1 MTKAQDAFIITDI
14 ENNAAG
20 LFKFQIK
27 QGNNTLNIS
36 SGVLQAMAY
45 NSPDPGNRWMLV
57 EAGDV
62 EGSQEELIEN
72 AKNIALERKKTEVL
86 EKIAPLSFLSKYQT
100 TVEAINRVESE
111 DEINVAL
118 ENINSFVTIQDC
130 DQSRQQYLQV
140 GFEKASFISSSDDKS
155 NVVKLISAGNGE
167 FYLRGFNSGYYLG
180 DVNQSAPIYTDK
192 NPTTTFYI
200 QKYTTDNI
208 IIRPAKYADYSNTGG
223 YHYVHNNGCVG
234 WEASAMNSQHKIE
247 EVAGLD
253 AVEVNYEIIFNER
266 SIETYSVY
274 NERGSQ
280 AMPPKF
286 LDRDYVTLSCD
297 NETINEEHQN
307 IQVTAQWDASF
318 DIYDSFDKA
327 EWKNLVV
334 RGSYYLKAGN
344 TRTVKDTTTDD
355 EGNEVEHIVLEN
367 ALDPINNP
375 AKLDKITD
383 AYMWAFVGDPWHIQL
398 YNKAEGNS
406 KVFIWTEKKNEN
418 VPTFIDASTTNNYWY
433 VKTGTNTEYPNSFVL
448 AIPNYASQLNQY
460 QGGPLAIWA
469 VNSTNSENS
478 AFNIVEL
485 PDLSEEALAK
495 IDSWLNSAGESNNKY
510 FVLDDEG
517 KNELNAWKEKYA
529 TACTYDEYSSLEQE
543 LLSVLVI
550 PNTGYYRLRN
560 EKRSNSYMG
569 QTNPNF
575 VGTFSQD
582 DATGISTII
591 KLEKNDGNLY
601 AIAVQGKY
609 LQAAAKSATVA
620 TASTPAKH
628 TVVVNTFGYAAF
640 SANPDD
646 KHSYI
651 HFRGDGNKDLVGWT
665 ADAPESQWIVEDAK
679 TVQITMHEAGDAS
692 WATVYAPFGLTLDE
706 SAEAYIGELG
716 DGYINLTSIGQNIP
730 AETAVIIKGSGTSVT
745 ATINDEIT
753 EKYDDNDLEGQYLA
767 HSGDKENIL
776 TLGEDGGVVGFYKYT
791 GDLGANKAFITISGS
806 AGANGYSFVLD
817 DDNITAIGG
826 VEGAGQSSKA
836 ATYYDLQGRKVAAPQ
851 HGQLYIVN
859 GKKVLY

>member
-1 MTKAQDAFIITDI
+1 MII
-14 ENNAAG
+14 
-20 LFKFQIK
+20 
-27 QGNNTLNIS
+27 
-36 SGVLQAMAY
+36 
-45 NSPDPGNRWMLV
+45 
-57 EAGDV
+57 EAGDFEN
-62 EGSQEELIEN
+62 EGDATEIVTGALSAIKSEILTKIE
-72 AKNIALERKKTEVL
+72 
-86 EKIAPLSFLSKYQT
+86 PLSFLSNYT
-100 TVEAINRVESE
+100 TTINAVNTAQSE
-111 DEINVAL
+111 
-118 ENINSFVTIQDC
+118 ENINTALTNLNGFVTIQDC
-130 DQSRQQYLQV
+130 DPNRQQYLQV
-140 GFEKASFISSSDDKS
+140 GFEKASFISSSDDRS

-200 QKYTTDNI
+200 QKYTTGNI
-208 IIRPAKYADYSNTGG
+208 IIRPAKYAVYSNTSG

-234 WEASAMNSQHKIE
+234 WEASAMNSQYKIE
-247 EVAGLD
+247 EVADLD

-274 NERGSQ
+274 NEIGSK

-286 LDRDYVTLSCD
+286 LGRDYVTLSCSD
-297 NETINEEHQN
+297 ESINEEQQH

-318 DIYDSFDKA
+318 DIYDSFENA

-334 RGSYYLKAGN
+334 SKSYYLKAGN
-344 TRTVKDTTTDD
+344 TRTVTNTTTDD
-355 EGNEVEHIVLEN
+355 EGNEVENIVLED

-406 KVFIWTEKKNEN
+406 KVFIWKEKKNEN
-418 VPTFIDASTTNNYWY
+418 VPTFVDASTTNNYWY
-433 VKTGTNTEYPNSFVL
+433 VKAGTNTEYPNSFVL
-448 AIPNYASQLNQY
+448 TIPDYASQLNRY
-460 QGGPLAIWA
+460 KSGPLAIWA
-469 VNSTNSENS
+469 NNSTNDPNS
-478 AFNIVEL
+478 AFSIVEL
-485 PDLSEEALAK
+485 PDFSEEALAK
-495 IDSWLNSAGESNNKY
+495 IDSWLNSADESNNKY
-510 FVLDDEG
+510 FVLNDEG
-517 KNELNAWKEKYA
+517 KAELNVWKEKYA

-543 LLSVLVI
+543 LLSILVI

-560 EKRSNSYMG
+560 KERGNSYMG
-569 QTNPNF
+569 QTNPKF
-575 VGTFSQD
+575 VGTFSQN
-582 DATGISTII
+582 DATGLSTII

-609 LQAAAKSATVA
+609 LQAAARSTTVA

-628 TVVVNTFGYAAF
+628 TVVINTFGYAAF

-646 KHSYI
+646 EHSYI

-665 ADAPESQWIVEDAK
+665 VDAPESQWIAEDAE
-679 TVQITMHEAGDAS
+679 TVEITLHKAGDAS

-730 AETAVIIKGSGTSVT
+730 ANTAVVIKGSETSVT
-745 ATINDEIT
+745 ATINDEIAALT
-753 EKYDDNDLEGQYLA
+753 QNNALEGQCLA
-767 HSGDKENIL
+767 HSGDKDNIL

-806 AGANGYSFVLD
+806 AGANGYSFVID

-826 VEGAGQSSKA
+826 VEGVSQSGKA
-836 ATYYDLQGRKVAAPQ
+836 VKYYDLQGRKVAAPQ